1 MELFP
6 GSISARVIFDPMTG
20 ISKGYLSVCM
30 LIDDIMYVCIT
41 ILCSQAHT
49 YIHTHTLRQIIRRAD
64 RAPPHFLE
72 LDWYS
77 TLSPVNLAIY

>member
-41 ILCSQAHT
+41 MLTSTH
-49 YIHTHTLRQIIRRAD
+49 IHTHAHTGAD
-64 RAPPHFLE
+64 H
-72 LDWYS
+72 
-77 TLSPVNLAIY
+77 